1 VSTEELELDL
11 SVVLVNHNGAD
22 CLPAALRAL
31 ALNTNTES
39 LEGIVVDSG
48 STDESWEDVPK
59 LWDKARAIRFEENIG
74 FCAGCNR
81 GAEAA
86 RGRLVAFVNFD
97 SLVEEDWDLALREL
111 LEDPSVAVA
120 TGLMLTQDGETLES
134 VGLGL
139 APNTA
144 SYGRQMGM
152 PRSAAP
158 DKPIEVVAASGGLM
172 MVRRSDFLALGG
184 FYEPIFMYGEE
195 ADYCLRV
202 PGKVVLHPGSASRHE
217 SGHASGPHQSP
228 LRIYWSSR
236 NRLLNAARHLSTPA
250 LVVSVLASGAFDA
263 MTLAQARNRP
273 ALNAIARGWRDG
285 LRLMARERRARP
297 PQERREATRQLASL
311 REALAEQRRLG
322 RLGLSRRAP
331 NRV

>member
-1 VSTEELELDL
+1 VEAEELEL

-31 ALNTNTES
+31 ALNTGTES
-39 LEGIVVDSG
+39 VEGVVVDSG
-48 STDESWEDVPK
+48 STDGSWEDVPN
-59 LWDKARAIRFEENIG
+59 LWDKARAIRYEENIG
-74 FCAGCNR
+74 FCGGCNR
-81 GAEAA
+81 GAESA
-86 RGRLVAFVNFD
+86 RGRLLAFVNFD
-97 SLVEEDWDLALREL
+97 SLVEENWDRPLREL
-111 LEDPSVAVA
+111 LEDESVSVA

-144 SYGRQMGM
+144 AYGRQMGM

-158 DKPIEVVAASGGLM
+158 DEPIEVAAASGGLM
-172 MVRRSDFLALGG
+172 MVRRADFLALDG

-202 PGKVVLHPGSASRHE
+202 PGKVVLHPASASRHE

-263 MTLAQARNRP
+263 MTLAQARSRP
-273 ALNAIARGWRDG
+273 ALTAIARGWRDG
-285 LRLMARERRARP
+285 LRLMARERRARR

-322 RLGLSRRAP
+322 RLGVSRRAP
-331 NRV
+331 TRT

>member
-1 VSTEELELDL
+1 MDTEELEL

-31 ALNTNTES
+31 ALNTNTENV
-39 LEGIVVDSG
+39 EGIVVDSG
-48 STDESWEDVPK
+48 STDDSWEDVPK

-97 SLVEEDWDLALREL
+97 SLVEEDWDRPLREL
-111 LEDPSVAVA
+111 LEDESVSVA
-120 TGLMLTQDGETLES
+120 TGLVLTQDGETLES

-144 SYGRQMGM
+144 TYGRQMGM

-158 DKPIEVVAASGGLM
+158 DEPIEVAAATGGLM

-202 PGKVVLHPGSASRHE
+202 PGKVVLHPASATRHE

-236 NRLLNAARHLSTPA
+236 NRLLNAARHLSAPA

-285 LRLMARERRARP
+285 LRLMARERRARAP
-297 PQERREATRQLASL
+297 RERQEATRQLASL

-331 NRV
+331 TRI

>member
-1 VSTEELELDL
+1 MDTEELEL

-31 ALNTNTES
+31 ALNTDTES
-39 LEGIVVDSG
+39 VEGIVVDSG
-48 STDESWEDVPK
+48 STDDSWEDVPK

-97 SLVEEDWDLALREL
+97 SLVEEDWDRPLQGL
-111 LEDPSVAVA
+111 LEDPSIAVT
-120 TGLMLTQDGETLES
+120 TGLTLSEDGQTLES

-144 SYGRQMGM
+144 AYGRQWGM

-158 DKPIEVVAASGGLM
+158 DEPIEVAAASGSLM
-172 MVRRSDFLALGG
+172 MVRRADFLALGG

-195 ADYCLRV
+195 ADYCLRAH
-202 PGKVVLHPGSASRHE
+202 GKVVLHPGSAARHE
-217 SGHASGPHQSP
+217 FGHASGPHQSP
-228 LRIYWSSR
+228 FRIYWSSR

-250 LVVSVLASGAFDA
+250 LVGSVLASAAFDA
-263 MTLAQARNRP
+263 ATLAQTRSRP
-273 ALNAIARGWRDG
+273 ALSAISRGWRDG
-285 LRLMARERRARP
+285 LRLMARERRSRS
-297 PQERREATRQLASL
+297 PQERREATRQLESFRA
-311 REALAEQRRLG
+311 ALAEQRRFG
-322 RLGLSRRAP
+322 RARRAAT
-331 NRV
+331 RT

>member
-1 VSTEELELDL
+1 MNAPSEIEL

-31 ALNTNTES
+31 ALNTSTES
-39 LEGIVVDSG
+39 VEGIVVDSG
-48 STDESWEDVPK
+48 STDGSWQDVPK
-59 LWDKARAIRFEENIG
+59 LWHKARAIRFDENIG

-86 RGRLVAFVNFD
+86 LGSLLAFVNFD
-97 SLVEEDWDLALREL
+97 SLVEEAWDRPLWEL
-111 LEDPSVAVA
+111 LEDESVSVA
-120 TGLMLTQDGETLES
+120 TGLMLTEDGETLES

-144 SYGRQMGM
+144 AYGRQMGM

-158 DKPIEVVAASGGLM
+158 AEPIEVAAASGGLM
-172 MVRRSDFLALGG
+172 MVRRSDFLALDG

-250 LVVSVLASGAFDA
+250 LVASVLASGAFDA
-263 MTLAQARNRP
+263 MTLAQTRSRP
-273 ALNAIARGWRDG
+273 ALSAVARGWRDG
-285 LRLMARERRARP
+285 LRLMARERRARLP
-297 PQERREATRQLASL
+297 RERREATRHLASFG
-311 REALAEQRRLG
+311 EALAEQRRLG
-322 RLGLSRRAP
+322 RLGLARRVP
-331 NRV
+331 NRT

>member
-1 VSTEELELDL
+1 VAAPEVIEL

-22 CLPAALRAL
+22 CLPAALGAL
-31 ALNTNTES
+31 ARNTETES
-39 LEGIVVDSG
+39 VEGIVVDSG
-48 STDESWEDVPK
+48 SSDGSWQDVPK
-59 LWDKARAIRFEENIG
+59 LWDQARAIRFDENIG

-81 GAEAA
+81 GADAA
-86 RGRLVAFVNFD
+86 RGRLLAFVNFD
-97 SLVEEDWDLALREL
+97 SLVEEDWDRPLREL
-111 LEDPSVAVA
+111 LDNESVAVA
-120 TGLMLTQDGETLES
+120 TGLMLTEDGETLES

-144 SYGRQMGM
+144 AYGRQMGM
-152 PRSAAP
+152 PRAAAP
-158 DKPIEVVAASGGLM
+158 EVPVEVAAASGGLM
-172 MVRRSDFLALGG
+172 MVRRADFLTLGG

-228 LRIYWSSR
+228 VRIYWSSR

-250 LVVSVLASGAFDA
+250 LVASVLASGAFDA
-263 MTLAQARNRP
+263 MTLAQARSRP
-273 ALNAIARGWRDG
+273 ALGAIARGWRDG
-285 LRLMARERRARP
+285 LRLMARERSARP
-297 PQERREATRQLASL
+297 PQERREATRQLASF

-322 RLGLSRRAP
+322 RLGWARRTP
-331 NRV
+331 NRT

>member
-1 VSTEELELDL
+1 VNTAELEL

-31 ALNTNTES
+31 ALNTNSES
-39 LEGIVVDSG
+39 VEGIVVDSG
-48 STDESWEDVPK
+48 STDGSWEEVPK

-86 RGRLVAFVNFD
+86 RGSLLAFVNFD
-97 SLVEEDWDLALREL
+97 SLVEENWDLPLREL
-111 LEDPSVAVA
+111 LEDESVSVA

-144 SYGRQMGM
+144 AYGRQMGM

-158 DKPIEVVAASGGLM
+158 EEPIEVVAASGGLM
-172 MVRRSDFLALGG
+172 MVRRSDFLGLDG

-202 PGKVVLHPGSASRHE
+202 PGKVVLHPASASRHE

-250 LVVSVLASGAFDA
+250 LVVSVLASGAFDV
-263 MTLAQARNRP
+263 MTLAQARSRP

-285 LRLMARERRARP
+285 LHLMAGERRARR

-331 NRV
+331 TRT

>member
-1 VSTEELELDL
+1 MNTEELEL

-31 ALNTNTES
+31 ALNTSTES
-39 LEGIVVDSG
+39 VEGIVVDSG
-48 STDESWEDVPK
+48 STDGSWEDVPE
-59 LWDKARAIRFEENIG
+59 LWDKASAIRFEENIG

-86 RGRLVAFVNFD
+86 RGALVAFVNFD
-97 SLVEEDWDLALREL
+97 SLVEEDWDLPLREL
-111 LEDPSVAVA
+111 LEDPSVSVA
-120 TGLMLTQDGETLES
+120 TGLVLTQDGQTLES

-144 SYGRQMGM
+144 TYGRQMGM

-158 DKPIEVVAASGGLM
+158 DRPIEVVAATGGLM
-172 MVRRSDFLALGG
+172 MVRRADFLALGG

-202 PGKVVLHPGSASRHE
+202 PGKVVLHPASATRHE

-273 ALNAIARGWRDG
+273 VLNAIARGWRDG
-285 LRLMARERRARP
+285 VRLMARERRARR
-297 PQERREATRQLASL
+297 PQERREATRQLASFG
-311 REALAEQRRLG
+311 EALAEQRRLG

-331 NRV
+331 NRT